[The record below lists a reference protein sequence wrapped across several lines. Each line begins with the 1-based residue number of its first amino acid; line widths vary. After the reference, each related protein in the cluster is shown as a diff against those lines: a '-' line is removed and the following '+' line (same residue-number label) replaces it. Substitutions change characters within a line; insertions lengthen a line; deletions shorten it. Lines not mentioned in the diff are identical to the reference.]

1 MRKRRLLLRQQPFS
15 KWRRMMFP
23 YIDLGIV
30 YIPVYSSLFIVAFFL
45 AVLAARKRGRRFGI
59 SKEDVLYGSI
69 YAVIGIL
76 IGAKVLYFI
85 TKIWI
90 KTRKEGKYLWIKL
103 MKFMYQIKYL
113 TLAGESI
120 IMIKNKWKRKNLN
133 GIDCFWCAQFGR
145 CKYGGSSNFSTRC

>member
-1 MRKRRLLLRQQPFS
+1 
-15 KWRRMMFP
+15 MFP

-85 TKIWI
+85 TKIPVLVGFHCGI
-90 KTRKEGKYLWIKL
+90 LSKKCPADH
-103 MKFMYQIKYL
+103 
-113 TLAGESI
+113 TLS
-120 IMIKNKWKRKNLN
+120 
-133 GIDCFWCAQFGR
+133 
-145 CKYGGSSNFSTRC
+145 Y